1 MCRNDKRKEDE
12 SEVLNLGSW
21 RMVMPRTEKGNT
33 GEGKALVGGLGSG
46 V

>member
-1 MCRNDKRKEDE
+1 MIKEDE

-21 RMVMPRTEKGNT
+21 RMVMPRTEKKIL
-33 GEGKALVGGLGSG
+33 EREEWWSGGLGSG